1 MKKLKHKWQI
11 EKNITNRYGK
21 RLTALTYKELLQSQK
36 KKKKTKISVENLAK
50 NIYKIRHT
58 NG

>member
-21 RLTALTYKELLQSQK
+21 RLTALAYKELLQSQK
-36 KKKKTKISVENLAK
+36 KKERLRSQ
-50 NIYKIRHT
+50 
-58 NG
+58 